1 VTYLQL
7 AHQTGFSRGSATSNS
22 FNCASD
28 RRHLNDTAP
37 FRRQSS
43 LDNVFFPDS
52 AVFFPDS
59 AIISVVAVL
68 AAFRPSAST
77 LSGRDDD
84 LNRRPAI
91 LHGPAE
97 AHL

>member
-43 LDNVFFPDS
+43 LDNVF
-52 AVFFPDS
+52 VFFPDS
-59 AIISVVAVL
+59 AIISVVAVC